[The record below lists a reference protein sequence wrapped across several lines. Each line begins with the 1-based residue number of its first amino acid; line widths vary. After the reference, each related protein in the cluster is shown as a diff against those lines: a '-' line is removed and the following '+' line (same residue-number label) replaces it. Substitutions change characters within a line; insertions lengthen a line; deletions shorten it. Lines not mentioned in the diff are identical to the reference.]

1 MAKILI
7 TDDEPSIRTT
17 LSQILEDEGHKA
29 TTCES
34 GEEAIAQL
42 AREEFDLAILDLWLP
57 GIDGLS
63 VLERMKGSNA
73 APPVIVISGHG
84 NIDSAVKATRLGAY
98 DFLEKP
104 LSLERVL
111 LTVNHALADSK
122 LREQVRDLRRQQQVS
137 LEELLIGESE
147 PMKRLD
153 QQIRSAAASHSRV
166 LITGENGSGKEIV
179 ARTLHRL
186 SPRAEQPFVDVN
198 CAAIPEELIESELF
212 GHRKGAF
219 TGAIDDRKGKFEL
232 ADGGTLFLDE
242 VGDMSLKTQ
251 AKVLRVLQEQ
261 TFQRVGGQQTIKVD
275 VRVIAATN
283 KNLEAEIAGGSFRSD
298 LYYRLNVIPI
308 DVPPLRA
315 RGNDIPLLADYF
327 LRRFAAETG
336 MPKKKLAAGAI
347 AKLKGYAWPGNVRE
361 LRNVAERL
369 AILGPNDTIEPEDIH
384 LGTRAE
390 APAEIAA
397 NLTLREARDEFEK
410 QYILARLREYA
421 GNVSRVADALGVERS
436 NLYRKLHA
444 YGIRVERP

>member
-1 MAKILI
+1 MSRILI
-7 TDDEPSIRTT
+7 IDDEPGIRTT
-17 LSQILEDEGHKA
+17 LARILEDEGHEPTLCA
-29 TTCES
+29 S
-34 GEEAIAQL
+34 GEEGLTQY
-42 AREEFDLAILDLWLP
+42 AREEFDLVLLDVWLP

-63 VLERMKGSNA
+63 VLERLRSAG

-84 NIDSAVKATRLGAY
+84 NIDSAVRATRLGAY
-98 DFLEKP
+98 DFMEKP

-111 LTVNHALADSK
+111 LSVNHALADRK
-122 LREQVRDLRRQQQVS
+122 LREQVRDLKRHLT

-153 QQIRSAAASHSRV
+153 QQIRGAAPSNSRV

-186 SPRAEQPFVDVN
+186 SMRADAAFVDVN

-232 ADGGTLFLDE
+232 ANGGTLFLDE
-242 VGDMSLKTQ
+242 VGDMSDKTQ

-261 TFQRVGGQQTIKVD
+261 TFQKVGGQQTVSVD

-283 KNLEAEIAGGSFRSD
+283 KDLVAQIGAGHFRND

-308 DVPPLRA
+308 EVPPLRS
-315 RGNDIPLLADYF
+315 RGNDVILLADYF
-327 LRRFAAETG
+327 LRHFAAETG
-336 MPKKKLAAGAI
+336 QRPKKLSSGAQMR
-347 AKLKGYAWPGNVRE
+347 LKSYHWPGNVRE
-361 LRNVAERL
+361 LRNVIERL
-369 AILGPNDTIEPEDIH
+369 AILAPHETIEPEDVE
-384 LGTRAE
+384 LGARSDAPE
-390 APAEIAA
+390 AISRE
-397 NLTLREARDEFEK
+397 LTLREARDEFEK
-410 QYILARLREYA
+410 QFILSRLRDFA
-421 GNVSRVADALGVERS
+421 GNVSRTADALGVERS

>member
-7 TDDEPSIRTT
+7 VDDEQSIRTT
-17 LSQILEDEGHKA
+17 LAHILEDEGHR
-29 TTCES
+29 TVLCES
-34 GEEAIAQL
+34 GEEAITQF
-42 AREEFDLAILDLWLP
+42 AREEYDLAILDLWLP
-57 GIDGLS
+57 GIDGMS
-63 VLERMKGSNA
+63 VLERMRSNA

-84 NIDSAVKATRLGAY
+84 NVDTAVRATRLGAY

-122 LREQVRDLRRQQQVS
+122 LREQVRDLRRQFT
-137 LEELLIGESE
+137 LEELLIGDSD

-153 QQIRSAAASHSRV
+153 QQVRSAAAAASRV

-186 SPRAEQPFVDVN
+186 SPRADQQFVDVN

-242 VGDMSLKTQ
+242 IGDMSLKTQ

-283 KNLEAEIAGGSFRSD
+283 KDLELEIGSGSFRSD
-298 LYYRLNVIPI
+298 LFYRLNVIPI
-308 DVPPLRA
+308 EVPPLRA
-315 RGNDIPLLADYF
+315 RGNDIVLLAEHF

-336 MPKKKLAAGAI
+336 APRKKLSSGAAS
-347 AKLKGYAWPGNVRE
+347 KLRGYSWPGNVRE
-361 LRNVAERL
+361 LRNVIERL
-369 AILGPNDTIEPEDIH
+369 AILLPADTIEAEDFH
-384 LGTRAE
+384 LGARTDASTTTIG
-390 APAEIAA
+390 PH
-397 NLTLREARDEFEK
+397 LTLKEARAEFEK
-410 QYILARLREYA
+410 QYILTRLRDFA
-421 GNVSRVADALGVERS
+421 GNISRTADALGMERS
-436 NLYRKLHA
+436 NLHRKLHA